1 MKKTITVRDIDFEA
15 WKKFKILCLT
25 ENITISD
32 KLNEILK
39 KEINR

>member
-1 MKKTITVRDIDFEA
+1 MKKTITVRDIDSDN
-15 WKKFKILCLT
+15 WTKFKILCLT

-39 KEINR
+39 KEIK